1 MRKKKDKQF
10 FSTFV
15 DKSVADE
22 MKKIPTGLGEII
34 VKEIKDVDM
43 CEMVLETDDATAELV
58 ADIGR
63 KMIRR
68 DTEALFAYAVKKAI
82 EDIVKEK
89 SKK

>member
-1 MRKKKDKQF
+1 MKKKKDKRF

-15 DKSVADE
+15 DKSVADG
-22 MKKIPTGLGEII
+22 MRKIPAGLGEII
-34 VKEIKDVDM
+34 LKDIKDVDM

-63 KMIRR
+63 KMIGK

-89 SKK
+89 SGK

>member
-1 MRKKKDKQF
+1 MIQH
-10 FSTFV
+10 STA
-15 DKSVADE
+15 SI
-22 MKKIPTGLGEII
+22 M
-34 VKEIKDVDM
+34 M

-63 KMIRR
+63 KMIRQ